1 MGIFNI
7 FKKKDS
13 PKIRSF
19 QNQGKIT
26 HSSHHDYLIE
36 FRFSGFAKQ
45 SIKELKTN
53 ITKKFGV
60 SKRKIVPHITITGS
74 VSTNDEKRLLDEI
87 VDVCKKYELVKFKM
101 DGVDNFR
108 DEVIFVR
115 IEPSEELKNLRLEI
129 AERLYK
135 FCKTTTKFDR
145 KEDFEFHATLVLKD
159 IQRKFDRIWDY
170 VQTWRIPEMEQYVLR
185 ITILKNSRILA
196 EYDLILKKLL
206 NRTESLD
213 REIYKKTL
221 KKLEKIIETT
231 DRKFKD
237 VSDEKIY
244 FFSDAHFDHKNII
257 KYCNRPFNST
267 SEMNQTLVRNWQDS
281 VGNNDTV
288 FFLGDMSLGRDR
300 KTIDY
305 WLGKLAGNVSYI
317 RGNHDTDIINRAN
330 VIHSHY
336 AIKYNDYQFL
346 LMHDPHRPK
355 GYDGWIIHGDKHDNN
370 LKDYPLINQK
380 NKTVNVCAEL
390 VEYTPL
396 NLDKIITL
404 IETGRS
410 YNTIQ
415 GYA

>member
-1 MGIFNI
+1 MGLFDI

-13 PKIRSF
+13 SKIISF
-19 QNQGKIT
+19 QNHGKKT
-26 HSSHHDYLIE
+26 HSSNHDYLIE

-53 ITKKFGV
+53 ITQKFGV
-60 SKRKIVPHITITGS
+60 TKRKIVPHITLVGP
-74 VSTNDEKRLLDEI
+74 VSTRNEKQLLDEI
-87 VDVCKKYELVKFKM
+87 VDVCKKYDLVKFKM
-101 DGVDNFR
+101 DGVDNFEDR
-108 DEVIFVR
+108 VIFVK
-115 IEPSEELKNLRLEI
+115 INPSEELKNLRLEI
-129 AERLYK
+129 SERLYK
-135 FCKTTTKFDR
+135 FCGTTKFDR
-145 KEDFEFHATLVLKD
+145 DENFTFHATLVLKD

-221 KKLEKIIETT
+221 KKLEKMREST
-231 DRKFKD
+231 DRKFND
-237 VSDEKIY
+237 VTREKIY

-267 SEMNQTLVRNWQDS
+267 HEMNQALVENWQKS
-281 VGNNDTV
+281 VGINDTV
-288 FFLGDMSLGRDR
+288 FFLGDMSYGRDR
-300 KTIDY
+300 KPIDY
-305 WLGKLAGNVSYI
+305 WLGKLAGKISYI

-330 VIHSHY
+330 VINSHY
-336 AIKYNDYQFL
+336 GIKYRDYQFL
-346 LMHDPHRPK
+346 LMHDPHRPN
-355 GYDGWIIHGDKHDNN
+355 GYDGWIIHGDKHNNN

-390 VEYTPL
+390 LDYSPI

-410 YNTIQ
+410 YKTID
-415 GYA
+415 G

>member
-1 MGIFNI
+1 MGLFDI

-13 PKIRSF
+13 SKNNSF
-19 QNQGKIT
+19 RNYGKKT
-26 HSSHHDYLIE
+26 HSSQHNYLVE

-60 SKRKIVPHITITGS
+60 TKRKIVPHITLAGS
-74 VSTNDEKRLLDEI
+74 LQTRDEKRLIQEI
-87 VDVCKKYELVKFKM
+87 VDVCKKYDLVKFKM
-101 DGVDNFR
+101 DGVDNFEDR
-108 DEVIFVR
+108 VIFVK
-115 IEPSEELKNLRLEI
+115 INPSQELENLRLEI

-135 FCKTTTKFDR
+135 FCDGTPFDR
-145 KEDFEFHATLVLKD
+145 NENFEFHATLVLKD

-196 EYDLILKKLL
+196 EYDLFLKKLL
-206 NRTESLD
+206 NRTDSLD
-213 REIYKKTL
+213 KEIYKETL
-221 KKLEKIIETT
+221 KELEKISETI

-237 VSDEKIY
+237 VTGDKIY

-267 SEMNQTLVRNWQDS
+267 REMNQALVRNWQDS

-288 FFLGDMSLGRDR
+288 FFLGDMSYGRDR
-300 KTIDY
+300 NPIDY
-305 WLGKLAGNVSYI
+305 WLSKLTGKISYI

-330 VIHSHY
+330 VINSHY
-336 AIKYNDYQFL
+336 AIKYRDYQFL
-346 LMHDPHRPK
+346 LMHDPHRPN
-355 GYDGWIIHGDKHDNN
+355 GYDGWIIHGDKHNNN

-390 VEYTPL
+390 VEHTPL

-415 GYA
+415 G

>member
-1 MGIFNI
+1 MGIFDI

-13 PKIRSF
+13 PEINSF
-19 QNQGKIT
+19 QNHGKNT
-26 HSSHHDYLIE
+26 HSSHNDYLIE

-45 SIKELKTN
+45 SIKELKIN

-60 SKRKIVPHITITGS
+60 SKRKIVPHITIAGS

-87 VDVCKKYELVKFKM
+87 VDVCKKYDLVKFKM
-101 DGVDNFR
+101 DGVSNFEDR
-108 DEVIFVR
+108 VIIVK
-115 IEPSEELKNLRLEI
+115 IKPSPELENLRLEI
-129 AERLYK
+129 FERLSD
-135 FCKTTTKFDR
+135 FCGTTKFDKR
-145 KEDFEFHATLVLKD
+145 EVFEFHATIVLKD
-159 IQRKFDRIWDY
+159 IQRKFDRVWDY

-185 ITILKNSRILA
+185 ITIIKNSRILA

-213 REIYKKTL
+213 KEIYKKTL
-221 KKLEKIIETT
+221 KKLEKMRETT

-237 VSDEKIY
+237 VSEEKIY

-267 SEMNQTLVRNWQDS
+267 SEMNQILVGNWQDS
-281 VGNNDTV
+281 VGDNDIV
-288 FFLGDMSLGRDR
+288 FFLGDMSYGKDR
-300 KTIDY
+300 KSIDY
-305 WLGKLAGNVSYI
+305 WLGKLTGKVSYI

-336 AIKYNDYQFL
+336 GIKYNDYQFL
-346 LMHDPHRPK
+346 LMHDPHRPN
-355 GYDGWIIHGDKHDNN
+355 GYDGWIIHGDKHNN
-370 LKDYPLINQK
+370 SLNDHPFINQK

-410 YNTIQ
+410 YKTIQ
-415 GYA
+415 G

>member
-1 MGIFNI
+1 MGLLDI

-13 PKIRSF
+13 SKINSF
-19 QNQGKIT
+19 QNQGKNT

-45 SIKELKTN
+45 SIKELKIN

-60 SKRKIVPHITITGS
+60 SKRKIVPHITLAGT
-74 VSTNDEKRLLDEI
+74 VSTNDEKRLVQEI
-87 VDVCKKYELVKFKM
+87 VDVCKKYDLIKFKM

-108 DEVIFVR
+108 DEVIFVK
-115 IEPSEELKNLRLEI
+115 IEPSPELENLRLEI

-135 FCKTTTKFDR
+135 FCKTTKFDR
-145 KEDFEFHATLVLKD
+145 DEEFKFHATLVLKD
-159 IQRKFDRIWDY
+159 IQKKFDRIWDY

-213 REIYKKTL
+213 REIYQETL
-221 KKLEKIIETT
+221 KKLEKKREST

-237 VSDEKIY
+237 VSGEKIY
-244 FFSDAHFDHKNII
+244 FFSDTHFDHKNII

-267 SEMNQTLVRNWQDS
+267 SKMNQTLVGNWQDS
-281 VGNNDTV
+281 VGNKDTV
-288 FFLGDMSLGRDR
+288 FFLGDMSYGRDR

-305 WLGKLAGNVSYI
+305 WLGKLPGKVSYI
-317 RGNHDTDIINRAN
+317 RGNHDTDIIKGAN

-336 AIKYNDYQFL
+336 GIKYNDYQFL
-346 LMHDPHRPK
+346 LMHDPHRPN
-355 GYDGWIIHGDKHDNN
+355 GYDGWIIHGDKHNN
-370 LKDYPLINQK
+370 SLQDHPLINQK

-390 VEYTPL
+390 VDYSPL
-396 NLDKIITL
+396 NLDKIISL

-410 YNTIQ
+410 YKTIH
-415 GYA
+415 G